1 MRRGSIDGPVSAPRP
16 VPSKRQNASPATRRS
31 LPTVGAE
38 SSKRRNG
45 PPGPLAHEVE
55 RRDASHRRDMLAPVR
70 QLARV
75 TLPAIIGYL
84 LGSIPTADLVS
95 GSVDLRDVGDGNP
108 GYWNARQA
116 LGSRTAL
123 PVLVGDVGKGLAATA
138 VGRALARP
146 GQRWPAFV
154 GAGAAMAGHAWP
166 LFAGFRGGRAVAT
179 FIGAAAVLSPA
190 STALAVLTGGATFA
204 ARRSLAP
211 AVRAGFVTYPLA
223 QLAFDGPR
231 RSAATGLLMSFIG
244 LRFAMA
250 SARSR

>member
-1 MRRGSIDGPVSAPRP
+1 
-16 VPSKRQNASPATRRS
+16 
-31 LPTVGAE
+31 
-38 SSKRRNG
+38 
-45 PPGPLAHEVE
+45 
-55 RRDASHRRDMLAPVR
+55 MLAPVR

-75 TLPAIIGYL
+75 TLPAIVGYL

-95 GSVDLRDVGDGNP
+95 GSVDLRDVGDRNP

-138 VGRALARP
+138 VGRAVAGP

-179 FIGAAAVLSPA
+179 FIGAAAVLSPRRPR
-190 STALAVLTGGATFA
+190 SRCSPV
-204 ARRSLAP
+204 ARRSPPAAPSRRQCAP
-211 AVRAGFVTYPLA
+211 ASSPTRWPSWRSMDPGARL
-223 QLAFDGPR
+223 PR
-231 RSAATGLLMSFIG
+231 GC
-244 LRFAMA
+244 
-250 SARSR
+250 